1 MSKILIANRGEIAV
15 RIIRACAQHGHTSV
29 AVYADQD
36 ADAMHARLAD
46 EAFALT
52 GTSAGET
59 YLNIDSILA
68 AAKSAGADAVHPGY
82 GFLSENADF
91 AAAVEAAGLI
101 WIGPTADTITALGD
115 KVTAR
120 QLAQKVGAPLA
131 PGIDRPL
138 ENAAEVESFAAEAGL
153 PIIIKAAHGGG
164 GRGMKIVHD
173 LTEVAGAF
181 ESATREA
188 VEAFGRPECFVEKYL
203 ERPRHVEVQIVG
215 DGQGRVVAVGDRD
228 CSAQRRNQKLIE
240 EAPALGLTD
249 EQRERLH
256 RSAQA
261 ICAEVDYRGAGT
273 VEFLLAADGTMTFL
287 EVNTRLQVEHPV
299 TEVTSGVDLVAE
311 QFRIAFGQGLSLEST
326 PQPVGHAIELR
337 INAEDP
343 GRGFLPTPGRIDVL
357 DAPGGLGVRWDSGV
371 RAGDTVQPA
380 FDSLFA
386 KLIVHGPDREQAI
399 ARTVT
404 AAKELNVEGVATVVP
419 CSLAILTDEA
429 FTGLGVD
436 GVDGIHTQWIE
447 AELLPRFETQE
458 RPAPVADGEMQR
470 MSIEIDGK
478 LTTIG
483 LPAGLLS
490 ALGSVG
496 GTQGNAGQGASA
508 GNGGAA
514 SASAGDVTAPVPGSL
529 VDFLVD
535 DGATVAAGDE
545 VAVLS
550 AMKMETRVEAPV
562 AGTLRRLAAV
572 GDVVAVGQAIARVE

>member
-1 MSKILIANRGEIAV
+1 MSRILIANRGEIAV
-15 RIIRACAQHGHTSV
+15 RIIRACSHYGHTSV

-36 ADAMHARLAD
+36 IEAMHTQLAD
-46 EAFALT
+46 EAYALA
-52 GTSAGET
+52 GTSAGDT
-59 YLNIDSILA
+59 YLNIEAIISA
-68 AAKSAGADAVHPGY
+68 ARVSEADAVHPGY

-91 AAAVEAAGLI
+91 AAAVEDAGLI

-138 ENAAEVESFAAEAGL
+138 NDASEVESFADEHGL

-164 GRGMKIVHD
+164 GRGMKIVYD
-173 LTEVAGAF
+173 LAEVSGAF

-188 VEAFGRPECFVEKYL
+188 SEAFGRSECFVEKYL

-215 DGQGRVVAVGDRD
+215 DGHGRVVAVGDRD

-240 EAPALGLTD
+240 EAPAPGLETD
-249 EQRERLH
+249 QRERLH
-256 RSAQA
+256 RSAEA

-299 TEVTSGVDLVAE
+299 TEAVSAVDLVAE
-311 QFRIAFGQGLSLEST
+311 QFRIAFGLGLSLTST
-326 PQPVGHAIELR
+326 PEPVGHAFELR

-343 GRGFLPTPGRIDVL
+343 GRGFLPTPGRIDTL
-357 DAPGGLGVRWDSGV
+357 QAPGGPGVRWDAGV

-386 KLIVHGPDREQAI
+386 KLIVHGPDRSAAI

-404 AAKELNVEGVATVVP
+404 AAKELVVEGPATVLP
-419 CSLAILTDEA
+419 CSLDILADPA
-429 FTGLGVD
+429 FTAEDLR
-436 GVDGIHTQWIE
+436 IHTQWIE
-447 AELLPRFETQE
+447 SELLPRMDAQK
-458 RPAPVADGEMQR
+458 RPAPMAESDMAR
-470 MSIEIDGK
+470 MTIEIDGK
-478 LTTIG
+478 LTTLG
-483 LPAGLLS
+483 LPSSLFARMG
-490 ALGSVG
+490 AL
-496 GTQGNAGQGASA
+496 
-508 GNGGAA
+508 GGAA
-514 SASAGDVTAPVPGSL
+514 STADGSGSTGSAETAGEESGSVTAPVPGSL
-529 VDFLVD
+529 VDYLVE
-535 DGATVAAGDE
+535 DGAEVAAGDD

-550 AMKMETRVEAPV
+550 AMKMETRVQAP
-562 AGTLRRLAAV
+562 ASGTLTQVAKVGDTVSV
-572 GDVVAVGQAIARVE
+572 GDVVARVE

>member
-1 MSKILIANRGEIAV
+1 MPKILVANRGEIAV
-15 RIIRACAQHGHTSV
+15 RVIRACAHYGHTSV

-36 ADAMHARLAD
+36 LEAMHTQLAD
-46 EAFALT
+46 EAYSLP
-52 GTSAGET
+52 GTNAADT
-59 YLNIDSILA
+59 YLNIDAIIA
-68 AAKSAGADAVHPGY
+68 AAKQSGADAVHPGY

-91 AAAVEAAGLI
+91 AAAVEDAGLI

-138 ENAAEVESFAAEAGL
+138 KDAGEVEAFAAEHGL

-173 LTEVAGAF
+173 LAEVAGAF

-188 VEAFGRPECFVEKYL
+188 VEAFGRSECFVEKFL

-240 EAPALGLTD
+240 EAPAPGLSAD
-249 EQRERLH
+249 QRERLH
-256 RSAQA
+256 RSAEA
-261 ICAEVDYRGAGT
+261 ICAEVNYRGAGT
-273 VEFLLAADGTMTFL
+273 VEFLLAADSTMTFL

-299 TEVTSGVDLVAE
+299 TEAVSGVDLVAE
-311 QFRIAFGQGLSLEST
+311 QFRIAFGQGLSLSST
-326 PQPVGHAIELR
+326 PEPRGHAIELR

-357 DAPGGLGVRWDSGV
+357 NAPGGPGVRWDAGV
-371 RAGDTVQPA
+371 RAGDMVQPA

-386 KLIVHGPDREQAI
+386 KLIVQGPDRASAI

-404 AAKELNVEGVATVVP
+404 AAKELHVEGPATVLP
-419 CSLAILTDEA
+419 CSLEILTDPA
-429 FTGLGVD
+429 FTADEL
-436 GVDGIHTQWIE
+436 GIHTQWIE
-447 AELLPRFETQE
+447 SELLPRMTTQP
-458 RPAPVADGEMQR
+458 RPAPASESSLTRVN
-470 MSIEIDGK
+470 IEIDGK
-478 LTTIG
+478 LSSLG
-483 LPAGLLS
+483 LPSALLA
-490 ALGSVG
+490 ALGS
-496 GTQGNAGQGASA
+496 AG
-508 GNGGAA
+508 GGAA
-514 SASAGDVTAPVPGSL
+514 GAGDGGTGSDGGAAETGGVSAPVPGNL
-529 VDFLVD
+529 VDYLVA
-535 DGATVAAGDE
+535 DGAEVAEGDD

-550 AMKMETRVEAPV
+550 AMKMETRVQAPS
-562 AGTLRRLAAV
+562 AGRLKQLSKV
-572 GDVVAVGQAIARVE
+572 GDMVAVGEVFARIE

>member
-1 MSKILIANRGEIAV
+1 M
-15 RIIRACAQHGHTSV
+15 
-29 AVYADQD
+29 
-36 ADAMHARLAD
+36 
-46 EAFALT
+46 
-52 GTSAGET
+52 
-59 YLNIDSILA
+59 
-68 AAKSAGADAVHPGY
+68 
-82 GFLSENADF
+82 
-91 AAAVEAAGLI
+91 
-101 WIGPTADTITALGD
+101 
-115 KVTAR
+115 
-120 QLAQKVGAPLA
+120 
-131 PGIDRPL
+131 
-138 ENAAEVESFAAEAGL
+138 
-153 PIIIKAAHGGG
+153 
-164 GRGMKIVHD
+164 
-173 LTEVAGAF
+173 
-181 ESATREA
+181 
-188 VEAFGRPECFVEKYL
+188 
-203 ERPRHVEVQIVG
+203 
-215 DGQGRVVAVGDRD
+215 
-228 CSAQRRNQKLIE
+228 
-240 EAPALGLTD
+240 
-249 EQRERLH
+249 
-256 RSAQA
+256 
-261 ICAEVDYRGAGT
+261 DYRSAGT

-311 QFRIAFGQGLSLEST
+311 QFRLAFGEGLSLEST
-326 PQPVGHAIELR
+326 PQPQGHAIELR

-447 AELLPRFETQE
+447 AELLPRFATQD

-483 LPAGLLS
+483 LPAGLLA

-496 GTQGNAGQGASA
+496 GTGQGGEAGGA

-529 VDFLVD
+529 VDFLVE
-535 DGATVAAGDE
+535 DGAQVTAGDE

-562 AGTLRRLAAV
+562 AGTLRQVAKV
-572 GDVVAVGQAIARVE
+572 GDVVAVGQAIARVG

>member
-1 MSKILIANRGEIAV
+1 MSRILIANRGEIAV

-36 ADAMHARLAD
+36 ADALHARFAD
-46 EAFALT
+46 EAFALP
-52 GTSAGET
+52 GTTAGDT
-59 YLNIDSILA
+59 YLNIDAILA

-101 WIGPTADTITALGD
+101 WIGPTADTITTLGD

-164 GRGMKIVHD
+164 GRGMKIVHE
-173 LTEVAGAF
+173 LSEVAGAF

-188 VEAFGRPECFVEKYL
+188 VEAFGRPECFVEKFL

-240 EAPALGLTD
+240 EAPAPGLTA

-256 RSAQA
+256 RSAEA

-311 QFRIAFGQGLSLEST
+311 QFRIAFGEGLSLEST
-326 PQPVGHAIELR
+326 PQPEGHAIELR

-562 AGTLRRLAAV
+562 AGTFRRTAAV